1 MEDDDRH
8 CSYCVHYEP
17 CADFRMY
24 CKALKRRITAN
35 KKPCKYY
42 ESLINKEKYETSKS
56 KN

>member
-1 MEDDDRH
+1 MGNDDKH

-24 CKALKRRITAN
+24 CKALKRRITAK

-42 ESLINKEKYETSKS
+42 ELPIDKKNKTE
-56 KN
+56 